1 MDFLS
6 VKNSFRPL
14 KRNLKQALSVCTGF
28 VLLDVAS
35 FSIDMLLIWSI
46 SESLFLFLFV
56 KKLWILKSKNNV
68 LFCLSDKIAGAGC
81 RGCLL
86 SSAK

>member
-6 VKNSFRPL
+6 VKNTFRPL
-14 KRNLKQALSVCTGF
+14 KCNPKHTLSVCSGF
-28 VLLDVAS
+28 VLLDVAP
-35 FSIDMLLIWSI
+35 FSIGMLLIWSI

-56 KKLWILKSKNNV
+56 KKLRILKSKNNV